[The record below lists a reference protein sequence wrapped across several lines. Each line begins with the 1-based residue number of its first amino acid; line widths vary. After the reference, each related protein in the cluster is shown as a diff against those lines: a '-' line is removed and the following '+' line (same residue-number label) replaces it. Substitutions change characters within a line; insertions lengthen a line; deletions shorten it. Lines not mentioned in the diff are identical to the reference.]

1 MIVVDR
7 IEGEVAVLEIDGAT
21 VEIPAAA
28 LPAGAGEG
36 AVLALT
42 LDPDAQG
49 DVASQA
55 RERLDRLKG
64 RGPKKG
70 STLVL

>member
-7 IEGEVAVLEIDGAT
+7 IEGEVAVLEIEGAT

-36 AVLALT
+36 SVLALT
-42 LDPDAQG
+42 LDAETQG
-49 DVASQA
+49 DVTALA
-55 RERLDRLKG
+55 RERLERLKA
-64 RGPKKG
+64 RGPKKSG
-70 STLVL
+70 TLVL